1 MPQLEQIDTFASQ
14 LIWLTITFVAL
25 YFFLRKV
32 VLPGIGD
39 ILEERQ
45 ERVRSDLDKA
55 AQLKQQSEEVRE
67 AYEKMLAEGRSE
79 AQKVIR
85 KATDAAAQKAAERQQ
100 ELAAKIAQEITAAER
115 RIDQARIDA
124 LENVRGVSG
133 DIARDVVQRVIDTQ
147 VDDKAV
153 DQAIAAVLEENR

>member
-1 MPQLEQIDTFASQ
+1 MPQLEQIDTFVSQ

-124 LENVRGVSG
+124 LENVRGVAG

-153 DQAIAAVLEENR
+153 DQAIAAVLEESR

>member
-1 MPQLEQIDTFASQ
+1 MPQLEQIDTFVSQ

-55 AQLKQQSEEVRE
+55 AQLKKQAEEVRE

-100 ELAAKIAQEITAAER
+100 ELATKIAQEITAAEQ

-124 LENVRGVSG
+124 LENVRGVAG
-133 DIARDVVQRVIDTQ
+133 DIARDVVQRIIDTQ

-153 DQAIAAVLEENR
+153 DQAIAAGLEENR